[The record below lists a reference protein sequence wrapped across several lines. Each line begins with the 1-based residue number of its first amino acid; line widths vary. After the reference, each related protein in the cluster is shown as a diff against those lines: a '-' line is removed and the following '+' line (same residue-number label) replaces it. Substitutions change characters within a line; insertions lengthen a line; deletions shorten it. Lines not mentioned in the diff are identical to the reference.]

1 VENLV
6 QGRQTR
12 QGNQHH
18 ALPNDA
24 SKNEAGRSKSG
35 SKHKPTLPNRFL
47 SSGRKWNRQ
56 DRRKKGTQ
64 LPADD

>member
-1 VENLV
+1 VENPG
-6 QGRQTR
+6 QGRQTS
-12 QGNQHH
+12 QDDQHH

-35 SKHKPTLPNRFL
+35 SKHKPTLPNRFFVF
-47 SSGRKWNRQ
+47 RKKVERQ
-56 DRRKKGTQ
+56 DRRKEGTQ